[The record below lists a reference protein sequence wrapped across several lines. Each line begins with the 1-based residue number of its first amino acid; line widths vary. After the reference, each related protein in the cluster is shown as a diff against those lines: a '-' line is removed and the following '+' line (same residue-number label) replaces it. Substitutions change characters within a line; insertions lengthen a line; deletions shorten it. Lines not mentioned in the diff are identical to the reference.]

1 MVSRSQKLM
10 NRLRPL
16 LNRLVGRAERN
27 SSHRGSDWRGC
38 RGRARTRAARKLE
51 QRLLQVFRL
60 RPCLAGRTALISGR
74 MCRREGGVILGGC
87 HVAAAPICGHDRGPR
102 SVIDRLLKNQNHWKI
117 AIIFGHP
124 RRTLVLDRHLRNRAA
139 ILRSEIHRHGSHG
152 CSDRRGSVRAFD
164 DSTARRSAA
173 AASRGPRLDASRAR
187 WRLRQPYHRL

>member
-1 MVSRSQKLM
+1 MSAAAFQSRQVRRWQSGGLGTRVSLSRCARKRADTSSDTAVGGMVSRSQKLI

-16 LNRLVGRAERN
+16 LNRLVGSAERN
-27 SSHRGSDWRGC
+27 SSHRGSDCLGC
-38 RGRARTRAARKLE
+38 RGWARTSAARKLE

-60 RPCLAGRTALISGR
+60 RSCLAGRTALISGR

-124 RRTLVLDRHLRNRAA
+124 RRTLVLDRHPGNRAA
-139 ILRSEIHRHGSHG
+139 ILRSEIHRHES
-152 CSDRRGSVRAFD
+152 
-164 DSTARRSAA
+164 
-173 AASRGPRLDASRAR
+173 P
-187 WRLRQPYHRL
+187 